1 MTKIAY
7 NSVVPYIEG
16 LKEMARVLL
25 LGTLPVVVASINTTT
40 GEISINWAIVKAT
53 GLVVLLTAIL
63 RGIDKDRHLEGKIEG
78 DESKIKGLTQF

>member
-25 LGTLPVVVASINTTT
+25 LGTLPVIVASINTTT